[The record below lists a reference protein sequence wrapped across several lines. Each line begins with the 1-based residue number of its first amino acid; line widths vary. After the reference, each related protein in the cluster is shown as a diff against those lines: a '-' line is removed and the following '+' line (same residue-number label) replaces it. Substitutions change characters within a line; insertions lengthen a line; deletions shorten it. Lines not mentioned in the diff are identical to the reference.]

1 MNKRRNDS
9 CHHTD
14 ICRMQ
19 DSVTELT
26 AISDVDERDELN
38 EIPVAHGNTSCHYQ
52 CEGLYKS

>member
-38 EIPVAHGNTSCHYQ
+38 EIPVSSVTESCILHM
-52 CEGLYKS
+52 SVW